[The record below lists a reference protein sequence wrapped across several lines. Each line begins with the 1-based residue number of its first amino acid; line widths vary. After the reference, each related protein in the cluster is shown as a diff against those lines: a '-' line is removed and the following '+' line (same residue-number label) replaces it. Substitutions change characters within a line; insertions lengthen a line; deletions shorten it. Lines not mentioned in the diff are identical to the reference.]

1 MLSALLCALAAAS
14 GYGPSATPRATAPS
28 PGVLVDG
35 FQPRI
40 TNVVH
45 GTPRMTASWQCSTR
59 LFPETLDS
67 QGSDPSIGVC
77 YTPGH
82 FLTRI
87 EAASGRCDPPVTAS
101 SGLTNLTEQT
111 PPRCFAGVR
120 VSSANGLSTVPHT
133 VPPLTECVLLLGG
146 CWDPYPGGLTAPNRQ
161 IWHPFSNFLQLQ
173 VPATLDA
180 DNNIWPPSASSD
192 PYGS

>member
-45 GTPRMTASWQCSTR
+45 GTPRLTASWQCSTR
-59 LFPETLDS
+59 LFPKPLDS

-87 EAASGRCDPPVTAS
+87 EAASGRCDPPVT
-101 SGLTNLTEQT
+101 
-111 PPRCFAGVR
+111 
-120 VSSANGLSTVPHT
+120 LSRT
-133 VPPLTECVLLLGG
+133 
-146 CWDPYPGGLTAPNRQ
+146 
-161 IWHPFSNFLQLQ
+161 I
-173 VPATLDA
+173 A
-180 DNNIWPPSASSD
+180 DNRRPSRDVATPRTIAGRRHHGTSR
-192 PYGS
+192 PEP

>member
-59 LFPETLDS
+59 LFPKPLDS

-87 EAASGRCDPPVTAS
+87 EAASGRCDPPAPAAS
-101 SGLTNLTEQT
+101 AIPAST
-111 PPRCFAGVR
+111 PALAQAA
-120 VSSANGLSTVPHT
+120 SKNIQH
-133 VPPLTECVLLLGG
+133 
-146 CWDPYPGGLTAPNRQ
+146 
-161 IWHPFSNFLQLQ
+161 
-173 VPATLDA
+173 ATLALRPDTKGA
-180 DNNIWPPSASSD
+180 PLMLSKRQQRLGEGRGRCRSKGLVALGMDMAKSPCQRASAHA
-192 PYGS
+192 PV

>member
-14 GYGPSATPRATAPS
+14 GAGPYATPQTTATFSGA
-28 PGVLVDG
+28 LVHG

-59 LFPETLDS
+59 LFPKPLDS

-111 PPRCFAGVR
+111 PSRCLAGKMVG
-120 VSSANGLSTVPHT
+120 SAF
-133 VPPLTECVLLLGG
+133 
-146 CWDPYPGGLTAPNRQ
+146 D
-161 IWHPFSNFLQLQ
+161 
-173 VPATLDA
+173 
-180 DNNIWPPSASSD
+180 
-192 PYGS
+192 